1 MYIYIYAY
9 MNDQLTPIWMVYFE
23 YLILNARY
31 YLLSYMK
38 QWILLSF
45 RIKYKNITSS
55 LFFQMMEE
63 RTHLPVYQ
71 SHDHILQVIKNSPV
85 TLIRGETGC
94 GKTTQVRL
102 CPSLKPKCLQNNC
115 VHHEHLNVCT
125 ECKRSFPLKPTNIT

>member
-1 MYIYIYAY
+1 MYMYIYTY
-9 MNDQLTPIWMVYFE
+9 MYMYGQETPIWMVFYE
-23 YLILNARY
+23 SILNIWYWMHDITNLATC
-31 YLLSYMK
+31 SNG
-38 QWILLSF
+38 IPLSF

-102 CPSLKPKCLQNNC
+102 CPSLTPKYLQRDR
-115 VHHEHLNVCT
+115 VHH
-125 ECKRSFPLKPTNIT
+125 